1 MFESGRMKTAAGMAL
16 GLLFLTGALL
26 LPAQDF
32 ESIPVVRHELSKD
45 ISLYQVGQT
54 GYFSNMTAV
63 RTSEGVVVFDALQ
76 FPQLAKRVRALV
88 EKDFGSK
95 IACLINTHG
104 APDHTG
110 GNVIFEDVPIYGHQ
124 NIKTEMARMTPPA
137 DQPKPSPEELKKFE
151 AQARERQAKEIAE
164 ARKGYLGDLRVREFE
179 ESNRV
184 FELMVRSFDPTN
196 PPKFVIPTVLIGD
209 RHTLR
214 LGGKTFE
221 MSHNTPSYSESDII
235 TWIPEEKTL
244 VIGDIFNAGRLPGL
258 SPGTDLESWE
268 KLFSGYVSNDTT
280 VEHFI
285 CTHGAG
291 TITAAEIR
299 EQFSYLKKLVE
310 EVKSLKASGKTA
322 AEIQSLIPLAQFP
335 YLKTYNPY
343 FYASHYNLHNLNID
357 SLWKQ
362 IK

>member
-16 GLLFLTGALL
+16 GLLFLMGALL

-54 GYFSNMTAV
+54 GFFSNMTAV
-63 RTSEGVVVFDALQ
+63 RTSEGVVVFDALM
-76 FPQLAKRVRALV
+76 FPQLTKRVRALI

-110 GNVIFEDVPIYGHQ
+110 GNMIFEDVPIYGHQ
-124 NIKTEMARMTPPA
+124 NIKTEMTPPT
-137 DQPKPSPEELKKFE
+137 DRPRPSPEEMKKL
-151 AQARERQAKEIAE
+151 QDNMRERRAKEMEE
-164 ARKGYLGDLRVREFE
+164 AKKGYLGDIRVREFE
-179 ESNRV
+179 ESDRIFELAKRV
-184 FELMVRSFDPTN
+184 FDPAN
-196 PPKFVIPTVLIGD
+196 PPKDVIPTVLIGD
-209 RHTLR
+209 RYTLR

-221 MSHNTPSYSESDII
+221 MSHNTPSYSDSDII
-235 TWIPEEKTL
+235 TYIPEEKTL
-244 VIGDIFNAGRLPGL
+244 IVGDIFNAGRLPGIF
-258 SPGTDLESWE
+258 PQGPTDLESWE

-285 CTHGAG
+285 GTHGAG

-310 EVKSLKASGKTA
+310 EVRKLKASGRTA

-343 FYASHYNLHNLNID
+343 FYATAFNIHNLNIN
-357 SLWKQ
+357 SLWNQ

>member
-16 GLLFLTGALL
+16 GLLFLTGALQ

-54 GYFSNMTAV
+54 GFFSNMTAV
-63 RTSEGVVVFDALQ
+63 RTSEGVVVFDALM
-76 FPQLAKRVRALV
+76 FPQLTKRVRALI

-110 GNVIFEDVPIYGHQ
+110 GNAIFEDVPIYGHQ
-124 NIKTEMARMTPPA
+124 NIKAEMARMTPPA
-137 DQPKPSPEELKKFE
+137 DRPKPSPEEIKKR
-151 AQARERQAKEIAE
+151 QDQMRERRAKEMEE
-164 ARKGYLGDLRVREFE
+164 AKKGYMGDIRAREFE
-179 ESNRV
+179 ESDRI
-184 FELMVRSFDPTN
+184 FELATRLFDPAN
-196 PPKFVIPTVLIGD
+196 PPKEVIPTVLIGD
-209 RHTLR
+209 RYTLR

-268 KLFSGYVSNDTT
+268 KLFSGYVSDDTT

-285 CTHGAG
+285 GTHGAG

-299 EQFSYLKKLVE
+299 EQFSYLKELVE
-310 EVKSLKASGKTA
+310 EVRKLKAAGKTA
-322 AEIQSLIPLAQFP
+322 AEIQTLIPLAQFP

-343 FYASHYNLHNLNID
+343 FYGTAFNLHNSNID